1 MAQSL
6 DMIARVIGLV
16 GARRD
21 AMADG
26 PALGFQ
32 HRLGGAAFRPAIGR
46 RDHARHRK
54 PVPVLHGDMAE
65 VAELCLAP
73 VRLAVEAALG
83 IGRARMRFV
92 RALLF
97 VPVRAVAI
105 AGAVFRLEALLRR
118 PGLDQGPIHRKML
131 VGQERLHLRMV

>member
-1 MAQSL
+1 
-6 DMIARVIGLV
+6 MIARVIGLV

-65 VAELCLAP
+65 VAELCLARDAFMDFTCTFDAILQFRAQWGKSFVIVKTP
-73 VRLAVEAALG
+73 VR
-83 IGRARMRFV
+83 
-92 RALLF
+92 
-97 VPVRAVAI
+97 
-105 AGAVFRLEALLRR
+105 FRYVTTR
-118 PGLDQGPIHRKML
+118 PPKLTCCPT
-131 VGQERLHLRMV
+131 E

>member
-1 MAQSL
+1 
-6 DMIARVIGLV
+6 MIARVIGLV

-65 VAELCLAP
+65 VAELGRAGRPEESCRHRGSQRVGA
-73 VRLAVEAALG
+73 AAL
-83 IGRARMRFV
+83 V
-92 RALLF
+92 E
-97 VPVRAVAI
+97 V
-105 AGAVFRLEALLRR
+105 E
-118 PGLDQGPIHRKML
+118 
-131 VGQERLHLRMV
+131 